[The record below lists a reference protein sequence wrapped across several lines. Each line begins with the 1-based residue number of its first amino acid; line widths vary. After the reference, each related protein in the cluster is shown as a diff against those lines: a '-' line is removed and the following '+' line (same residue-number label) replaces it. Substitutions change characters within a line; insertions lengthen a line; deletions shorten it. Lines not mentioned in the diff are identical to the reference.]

1 MQENVLE
8 GNLKI
13 EIVVAG
19 LRMQFV
25 RRLSEHGHKQNAAL
39 TIPKFLLASTVES
52 NISNSY
58 KEDLVTLCKLSNRI
72 GKNFRDFDRED
83 ILTFLDSY
91 RKTEPKEMYK
101 MN

>member
-13 EIVVAG
+13 ERVVAG
-19 LRMQFV
+19 LRKQFV
-25 RRLSEHGHKQNAAL
+25 RRLSEHGHKQYAL
-39 TIPKFLLASTVES
+39 TISKFLPASTVES